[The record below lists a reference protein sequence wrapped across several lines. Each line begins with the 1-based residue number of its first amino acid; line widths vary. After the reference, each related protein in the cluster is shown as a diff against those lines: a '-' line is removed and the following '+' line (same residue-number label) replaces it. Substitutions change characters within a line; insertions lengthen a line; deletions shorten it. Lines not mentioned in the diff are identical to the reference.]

1 MNMDIFPKIRKFN
14 PANQDYHHP
23 KVMFFIIN
31 KISWHDAH
39 SFSQQQKQSFFLML
53 IYRIF
58 FAMQLKFT
66 INIIHLSHKIQNHNI
81 GKLLKGLQSDKLSGN
96 GQIFRV
102 WAYLNSYMKI
112 KLPSFQQDLQI
123 SPTSLT

>member
-14 PANQDYHHP
+14 PANQDYHNP

-53 IYRIF
+53 LYRIF
-58 FAMQLKFT
+58 FAMWVK
-66 INIIHLSHKIQNHNI
+66 IHNKH
-81 GKLLKGLQSDKLSGN
+81 
-96 GQIFRV
+96 R
-102 WAYLNSYMKI
+102 
-112 KLPSFQQDLQI
+112 PSFSQNTK
-123 SPTSLT
+123 P